1 VLRKLLLKVLL
12 ERAIAFEE
20 GAYRFYEGALERA
33 AMSDTSELL
42 KSLLAEELRHR
53 MKLEEAQRT
62 GDISSLEQPGEET
75 DGKIEELTALMEIR
89 NEWPAINP
97 WAGKKEILEAALAKE
112 AAAFAFYRDL
122 ASGSRFKALRDL
134 FSALSREEE
143 AHAERLK
150 EELGRDPE

>member
-12 ERAIAFEE
+12 ERAIASEE
-20 GAYRFYEGALERA
+20 RAYRFYEGALERA

-62 GDISSLEQPGEET
+62 GDISSFEQPGDET
-75 DGKIEELTALMEIR
+75 DGKIEELTALMEMQ

-97 WAGKKEILEAALAKE
+97 WAGKKEILEAAFAKE

-122 ASGSRFKALRDL
+122 ASSSRFKALRDL
-134 FSALSREEE
+134 FSALSREEG
-143 AHAERLK
+143 AHADRLK
-150 EELGRDPE
+150 EELGRCPE